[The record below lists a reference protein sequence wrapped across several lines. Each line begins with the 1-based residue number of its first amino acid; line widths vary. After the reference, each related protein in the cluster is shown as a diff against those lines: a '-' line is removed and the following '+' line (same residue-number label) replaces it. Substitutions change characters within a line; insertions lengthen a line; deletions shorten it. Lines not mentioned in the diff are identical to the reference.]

1 MEIDNILELYLK
13 SKKEKK
19 EAISCQKYEKAAN
32 ARDSERKYSV
42 DLYELLSGDKVE
54 AFAPGKFDYNKFDK
68 MIDDYCMS
76 KYKVSIYDTHSLT
89 QIVRQKRLNDLGI

>member
-19 EAISCQKYEKAAN
+19 DAVSRQIYEKAAN
-32 ARDSERKYSV
+32 ARDEERKYSV
-42 DLYELLSGDKVE
+42 NLYELLIGDKVE
-54 AFAPGKFDYNKFDK
+54 AFDYNKFDK

-76 KYKVSIYDTHSLT
+76 KYEVSIYDTHSLT
-89 QIVRQKRLNDLGI
+89 QIIRQKRLNDLGI